1 MSADVLLHESV
12 ARSLWLQS
20 TFVSRVMLQL
30 KSATLG
36 SNEFGNGAQRRL
48 LLVVKVEDANVGN
61 VLVGVTVVLDKL
73 GEPFIMLLEDGMDS
87 VKRRETSN
95 IMH

>member
-48 LLVVKVEDANVGN
+48 LLV
-61 VLVGVTVVLDKL
+61 GVTVVLDKL

-87 VKRRETSN
+87 VKRRETTN
-95 IMH
+95 NVH